1 LWLLRYS
8 APANH
13 TLSEQFLAG
22 SNVNKTATTEKRRD
36 LAYILAPSYTG
47 STLLTFLLSM
57 NEGVATIGELK
68 ATARGDLD
76 TYLCSCGLVQRECP
90 FWKKVSAEMQKI
102 DADFGLEDFGT
113 HFRGDS
119 FLCDR
124 LLRAGVR
131 ARHFETVR
139 DSLVRFVPSWRARLA
154 KILDRN
160 RQIIDV
166 ICNLQQGSMFLDGSK
181 DPIRLRLL
189 NSAEFW
195 SIKVIYLIRDG
206 RGATNSYMRH
216 YNVPMETAARE
227 WCTVHQECDRV
238 VRELSDGTCTRIHY
252 EDLCRDPEKTMA
264 TICDF
269 LGLRVGSVDFESGS
283 SEHHILGNQM
293 RLKST
298 KEIRLDEKWKDAL
311 AQEDLSVFGQIA
323 GRFNRRYGYE

>member
-1 LWLLRYS
+1 M
-8 APANH
+8 
-13 TLSEQFLAG
+13 
-22 SNVNKTATTEKRRD
+22 NKTETMERRRD

-57 NEGVATIGELK
+57 NEGIATIGELK

-76 TYLCSCGLVQRECP
+76 TYLCSCGLVQRECH

-102 DADFGLEDFGT
+102 DADFDLGDFGT

-119 FLCDR
+119 FVCDR

-131 ARHFETVR
+131 ARPLETVR
-139 DSLVRFVPSWRARLA
+139 DLSLRLVPSWRSNLA

-160 RQIIDV
+160 RHIIDV
-166 ICNLQQGSMFLDGSK
+166 ICDLQQGAMFLDGSK

-189 NSAEFW
+189 SSAGHW
-195 SIKVIYLIRDG
+195 SIRIIYLIRDG

-227 WCTVHQECDRV
+227 WCTVHRECDRV
-238 VRELSDGTCTRIHY
+238 VRELSDGTCVTIHY
-252 EDLCRDPEKTMA
+252 EDLCRDPDKTMK

-269 LGLRVGSVDFESGS
+269 LGLRVGSVDFGSGS

-311 AQEDLSVFGQIA
+311 TQDDLGVFEQIA
-323 GRFNRRYGYE
+323 GEFNRKYGYE